1 MSSASRDRV
10 RSALSQVFGFESFR
24 SQRQESAARA
34 VLRGDKDVFICMPT
48 GAGKSLCYQLPA
60 VLAEGVTIV
69 ISPLIA
75 LIQDQIE
82 HMRVLNIR
90 ACSLNSKLSLEER
103 KVVLSDLNC
112 GKPSIKLLYIT
123 PEMAASNT
131 MLPVIDSLLARHLL
145 SYLVIDE
152 AHCVSQWG
160 HDFRPDYL
168 KLGSLRSKAS
178 GITCVALTA
187 TAPQQVQDDIV
198 AALQLKQPITV
209 FKSPCF
215 RANLFYDVL
224 FKEIL
229 NQPYVN
235 LKAFCEKALGQ
246 KDSAG
251 LFDGCGIVY
260 CRTRDSCQE
269 VAEELTQRGLEA
281 KAYHAGLKNSERT
294 VVQKE
299 WMEGKVPVIV
309 ATISFGMGVDK
320 ANVRFVA
327 HWNLAKSMAAYYQES
342 GRAGRD
348 GKLSFCRIYYS
359 RIDRVNISFLIKK
372 EMAQTQSKRGSIK
385 NSDKSSLVGFE
396 ILVSFCEQPGCRHA
410 AIAKYFGDEVPACN
424 RACDHCKNPEIVMR
438 QLDSLQRFDMAKAQ
452 ASVNKPTVQGPF
464 GYIHDLYEGG
474 RKGYG
479 FERYD
484 NEEDDNELDGEN
496 ESRKKEWNTF
506 FQKQMKLRKNGEPVK
521 DRDNFV
527 PPDPHC
533 PLRDAANRK
542 IPKLSVKA
550 REHCLH
556 MLEEALTKSKQQ
568 GVAKPEWAD
577 PHSCA
582 VEMEYEAFKITKM
595 ANLYKAL
602 VLRKVGE
609 IKSIQNRPLYP
620 QLTKLDATATTDCD
634 KDGETFIS
642 ASQLYSFKRKRLG
655 AGGQSSSSPFQTAGE
670 MLTNPVLVNS
680 EQRNG
685 ASSESPEYHLDRA
698 RKKDTR
704 SPDVTKPSVDH
715 NERTNQSS
723 PLHSSPSK
731 KKPTKR
737 QLLAENAK
745 KDSQN
750 ITKFF
755 QQSKSKGV
763 AEASAKGLGGVCS
776 TLVNDAQEEED
787 SRKGSSSTWT
797 LSGELESSPDLDKMT
812 KTVNVNIVPKTVNV
826 NIVQRHLQ
834 TCHDMEQKISDRCRN
849 VEKAPGGKML
859 ADASSQG
866 WKVAPSAS
874 EKRPATDQRQGSL
887 DLKRQRTS
895 INSSILCPPDVKGS
909 QTKKKVTFDS
919 LFQSCKEEST
929 KASSVASNGGQ
940 LKQAADIVVKCLT
953 PYYKEGRFA
962 SKDLFKAF
970 ARHLSHLLVVE
981 ENAVKRN
988 VKEAAQQL
996 IHSFF
1001 KSCRR
1006 CESEDDW
1013 RNLNST

>member
-1 MSSASRDRV
+1 MASSPRDPV
-10 RSALSQVFGFESFR
+10 RAALARTFGFHTFR
-24 SQRQESAARA
+24 SERQESATRA

-60 VLAEGVTIV
+60 VLAAGVTIV

-82 HMRVLNIR
+82 HMNVLKIR

-103 KVVLSDLNC
+103 KMVLSDLNSA
-112 GKPSIKLLYIT
+112 KPDIKLLYIT

-131 MLPVIDSLLARHLL
+131 MHSIIDSLLARNLL

-168 KLGSLRSKAS
+168 KLGSLRSKAP
-178 GITCVALTA
+178 GIPCMALTA
-187 TAPQQVQDDIV
+187 TAPQKVQDDIV
-198 AALQLKQPITV
+198 AALQLNQPIAV

-215 RANLFYDVL
+215 RANLFYDIV

-229 NQPYVN
+229 NEPYIN
-235 LKAFCEKALGQ
+235 LKAFCEKTLGQ

-251 LFDGCGIVY
+251 QFDGCGIVY
-260 CRTRDSCQE
+260 CRTRDGCQE
-269 VAEELTQRGLEA
+269 VAEELTRRGLEA

-294 VVQKE
+294 VVQEE

-348 GKLSFCRIYYS
+348 GKPSFCRIYYS
-359 RIDRVNISFLIKK
+359 RIDRENISFLIKK
-372 EMAQTQSKRGSIK
+372 EIAQKQSKRGSVK
-385 NSDKSSLVGFE
+385 SFDKSSLVGFE
-396 ILVSFCEQPGCRHA
+396 TLISFCEQPGCRHA

-424 RACDHCKNPEIVMR
+424 RACDYCKNPEIVMR
-438 QLDSLQRFDMAKAQ
+438 QLDSLQRFEISKAQ
-452 ASVNKPTVQGPF
+452 TSVKMPTSQGPF

-479 FERYD
+479 FERYG
-484 NEEDDNELDGEN
+484 NEDDDDESDGES
-496 ESRKKEWNTF
+496 ESRKKEWNAF
-506 FQKQMKLRKNGEPVK
+506 FQKQMKLRKNGESEK
-521 DRDNFV
+521 DNFV
-527 PPDPHC
+527 PPDPDC

-556 MLEEALTKSKQQ
+556 MLEEALTKNKQH
-568 GVAKPEWAD
+568 GITKPEWAD
-577 PHSCA
+577 PHLCA
-582 VEMEYEAFKITKM
+582 VEMEYEAFKMSKM

-602 VLRKVGE
+602 MLKKVGE
-609 IKSIQNRPLYP
+609 INKSMQNNPLHSK
-620 QLTKLDATATTDCD
+620 LTEMDTTVATTDCE

-642 ASQLYSFKRKRLG
+642 ASQLYSFKRKRVG
-655 AGGQSSSSPFQTAGE
+655 VGGQSSSSPFRTAGE
-670 MLTNPVLVNS
+670 MLKNS
-680 EQRNG
+680 VQVSSAQKNST
-685 ASSESPEYHLDRA
+685 SSETPIHQSDGT
-698 RKKDTR
+698 RKKEDTR
-704 SPDVTKPSVDH
+704 SLEVTKPSVH
-715 NERTNQSS
+715 YNERTDQCSPLQSS
-723 PLHSSPSK
+723 SSK
-731 KKPTKR
+731 RKPTKK
-737 QLLAENAK
+737 QLLAESAK

-750 ITKFF
+750 ISKFF
-755 QQSKSKGV
+755 QQSKSKG
-763 AEASAKGLGGVCS
+763 AARASVKILGGDCS
-776 TLVNDAQEEED
+776 TIVNDALEEED
-787 SRKGSSSTWT
+787 NRKAYSSTLA
-797 LSGELESSPDLDKMT
+797 LSGELGALPDLDKVT
-812 KTVNVNIVPKTVNV
+812 KTVNVDK
-826 NIVQRHLQ
+826 VQKYV
-834 TCHDMEQKISDRCRN
+834 TTHDMEEKTRVRN
-849 VEKAPGGKML
+849 IEKAPDGKIL
-859 ADASSQG
+859 DDARSRG
-866 WKVAPSAS
+866 FEITPSAP
-874 EKRPATDQRQGSL
+874 EKRPATDEGRGSQ
-887 DLKRQRTS
+887 DLKRQRNS

-909 QTKKKVTFDS
+909 QHKKKVTFDS
-919 LFQSCKEEST
+919 LFQLCKDERTTMSPVPV
-929 KASSVASNGGQ
+929 KGGQ
-940 LKQAADIVVKCLT
+940 LKQTADIVVKCLT

-981 ENAVKRN
+981 KNTMKRN
-988 VKEAAQQL
+988 VKEAAQDL
-996 IHSFF
+996 IHNFF

-1006 CESEDDW
+1006 CENEDDW
-1013 RNLNST
+1013 RNLKLT

>member
-1 MSSASRDRV
+1 MSSGSQNRV
-10 RSALSQVFGFESFR
+10 RSTLSQVFGFESFR
-24 SQRQESAARA
+24 SERQESAAWA

-75 LIQDQIE
+75 LIQDQIA
-82 HMRVLNIR
+82 HMRVLKIR
-90 ACSLNSKLSLEER
+90 ACSLNSKLSVEER
-103 KVVLSDLNC
+103 KVILSDLAC
-112 GKPSIKLLYIT
+112 EKPSIKLLYIT
-123 PEMAASNT
+123 PEMAASGT
-131 MLPVIDSLLARHLL
+131 MRPVIDSLLARNLL

-168 KLGSLRSKAS
+168 KLGTLRSKTP
-178 GITCVALTA
+178 GIPCVALTA
-187 TAPQQVQDDIV
+187 TAPQQVQKDVV
-198 AALQLKQPITV
+198 ATLQLKEPIAV

-229 NQPYVN
+229 KQPYIN
-235 LKAFCEKALGQ
+235 LKGFCEQALGQ
-246 KDSAG
+246 KNSAG
-251 LFDGCGIVY
+251 RFGGCGIVY

-269 VAEELTQRGLEA
+269 VAEELTHRGVEA
-281 KAYHAGLKNSERT
+281 KAYHAGMKNSERT
-294 VVQKE
+294 AVQEE

-320 ANVRFVA
+320 GNVRFVA

-348 GKLSFCRIYYS
+348 GKPSFCRIYYS
-359 RIDRVNISFLIKK
+359 RIDRESISFLIKK
-372 EMAQTQSKRGSIK
+372 EITQNQSKRGSVR

-396 ILVSFCEQPGCRHA
+396 TLVSYCEQPGCRHA

-424 RACDHCKNPEIVMR
+424 RACDHCKNPEIVMK
-438 QLDSLQRFDMAKAQ
+438 QLDSLQRFDISKAQ
-452 ASVNKPTVQGPF
+452 ESAKKPTAKGPF
-464 GYIHDLYEGG
+464 GYIHDMYEGG

-484 NEEDDNELDGEN
+484 DEGNGNESDGEN
-496 ESRKKEWNTF
+496 ESRKKEWNAF
-506 FQKQMKLRKNGEPVK
+506 FQKQMKLRKNGESEK
-521 DRDNFV
+521 DNFV
-527 PPDPHC
+527 SPDPDT

-556 MLEEALTKSKQQ
+556 MLEEALTKNKQQ
-568 GVAKPEWAD
+568 GVTEVEWSD
-577 PHSCA
+577 PHLCA
-582 VEMEYEAFKITKM
+582 VEMEYEAFKLTKM

-602 VLRKVGE
+602 VLRKVAE
-609 IKSIQNRPLYP
+609 INKSTQNGPLHP
-620 QLTKLDATATTDCD
+620 QLTTMDAAASTVAIVDCD
-634 KDGETFIS
+634 KGNETFIS
-642 ASQLYSFKRKRLG
+642 ASQLYSFKRKRIG
-655 AGGQSSSSPFQTAGE
+655 VGGRSSSSPFQTAGE
-670 MLTNPVLVNS
+670 MLKNSVLVDS
-680 EQRNG
+680 EKNG
-685 ASSESPEYHLDRA
+685 AGSESPVYHSNRTG
-698 RKKDTR
+698 KNEDTR
-704 SPDVTKPSVDH
+704 SQDVTKPSVDTDV
-715 NERTNQSS
+715 RTGQSL
-723 PLHSSPSK
+723 PLHASPSK
-731 KKPTKR
+731 KKSTKR
-737 QLLAENAK
+737 QLLAESAK

-755 QQSKSKGV
+755 QQSKSKEG
-763 AEASAKGLGGVCS
+763 EQASANGLSGNC

-787 SRKGSSSTWT
+787 SKKGSSSTWI
-797 LSGELESSPDLDKMT
+797 LSGELESFPDLGKVT
-812 KTVNVNIVPKTVNV
+812 KTVNVETVEK
-826 NIVQRHLQ
+826 RLQ
-834 TCHDMEQKISDRCRN
+834 TCHHMKEKTRVRNIGKASD
-849 VEKAPGGKML
+849 GKTL
-859 ADASSQG
+859 GDASSQ
-866 WKVAPSAS
+866 VLEAAHSAG
-874 EKRPATDQRQGSL
+874 EKRPATDEGTGTL

-895 INSSILCPPDVKGS
+895 INSSILCPPDVKGT
-909 QTKKKVTFDS
+909 QIKKKVTFDS
-919 LFQSCKEEST
+919 LFQLCKEEST
-929 KASSVASNGGQ
+929 KVPPAASKGGQ

-981 ENAVKRN
+981 ENAVKSN
-988 VKEAAQQL
+988 VKEAAQRL

-1006 CESEDDW
+1006 CESEDNW
-1013 RNLNST
+1013 RSLNLT